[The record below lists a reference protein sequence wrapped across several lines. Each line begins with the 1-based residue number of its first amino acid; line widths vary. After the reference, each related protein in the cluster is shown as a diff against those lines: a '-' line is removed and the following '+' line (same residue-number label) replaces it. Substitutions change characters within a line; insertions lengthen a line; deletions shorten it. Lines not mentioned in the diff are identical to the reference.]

1 MTYHFGVPPRRA
13 PGETWGSH
21 GAEARADDAIESA
34 LLTLLQR
41 HPDGAVFAISGGGV
55 PRPVPVPR
63 TVPLVRHEVAQGDAQ
78 LMDEVIP
85 ADRAVVAKLWGQART
100 QGAAVATV
108 RRVSDPEN
116 PSNLY
121 LLDVRHRHQVI
132 IGLFTPGYSSEGDE
146 IVEAAHLPTPPPR
159 LARAVKDT
167 SAVFTW
173 VDPALSVILGW
184 APEEL
189 IGQRTLELVHPDDRE
204 LGIATW
210 LEMLDSEE
218 SSPPVRLRHR
228 HRDGSWVWLE
238 VTNQKRHGDG
248 DEVDILAQM
257 LDVSEEMATID
268 ALRAREQLLGQLTET
283 VPVGLFHAD
292 LAGNLLFANRRLSE
306 LMGSAFG
313 PRLIDQLASVD
324 PEDRSELEAALRAAA
339 DGTELDT
346 IVRIPGEGRTR
357 HCSVSVRPLR
367 DDYGTV
373 TGLTG
378 CVEDVTA
385 SVQSRSD
392 LEVKAISDPL
402 TGCLNR
408 AGTLAVLQDTLDR
421 APAVVSD
428 PMGTAALFV
437 DLDGFKRVNDQ
448 FGHAT
453 GDEVLLR
460 VAERIRTSLR
470 AGDVVGRLGGDEFL
484 VICPHVADP
493 GTALAIARSLTD
505 RAFGSAIDLG
515 TTSVEIRA
523 SLGVAWSD
531 ERSAHATALVAQAD
545 AAMYRSKRDGRSE
558 PVLFVDPAV

>member
-1 MTYHFGVPPRRA
+1 
-13 PGETWGSH
+13 
-21 GAEARADDAIESA
+21 
-34 LLTLLQR
+34 
-41 HPDGAVFAISGGGV
+41 
-55 PRPVPVPR
+55 
-63 TVPLVRHEVAQGDAQ
+63 
-78 LMDEVIP
+78 MDEIVP
-85 ADRAVVAKLWGQART
+85 ADRAAVAKLWGQART
-100 QGAAVATV
+100 QGAAVISV

-121 LLDVRHRHQVI
+121 LLDLRSRYQVM
-132 IGLFTPGYSSEGDE
+132 IGLFTPGFSSDGDE
-146 IVEAAHLPTPPPR
+146 IVEAARLPTPPPR

-173 VDPALSVILGW
+173 VDPALPVILGW
-184 APEEL
+184 APEDL

-210 LEMLDSEE
+210 LEMLDSEGQ
-218 SSPPVRLRHR
+218 SPPVRLRHR

-238 VTNQKRHGDG
+238 VTNQKRRGDG
-248 DEVDILAQM
+248 DEIDVLTQM

-268 ALRAREQLLGQLTET
+268 ALHAREQLLGQVTET

-292 LAGNLLFANRRLSE
+292 LAGNLLFANGRLSE
-306 LMGSAFG
+306 MMGSAFG
-313 PRLIDQLASVD
+313 PKLIDQLAAVD
-324 PEDRSELEAALRAAA
+324 ADDRAHLEAALGAAA
-339 DGTELDT
+339 DGTEFDT
-346 IVRIPGEGRTR
+346 IVRVADEGRTR

-408 AGTLAVLQDTLDR
+408 AATLAVLQDTLDR
-421 APAVVSD
+421 APVGVSD
-428 PMGTAALFV
+428 QAGTAAIFV
-437 DLDGFKRVNDQ
+437 DLDRFKPVNDQ

-460 VAERIRTSLR
+460 VAERIRTSIR
-470 AGDVVGRLGGDEFL
+470 SGDVVGRLGGDEFL
-484 VICPHVADP
+484 VVCPHVADP
-493 GTALAIARSLTD
+493 ETALAIALSLQT
-505 RAFGSAIDLG
+505 RAFGSPIDLG
-515 TTSVEIRA
+515 ATRVDIRA
-523 SLGVAWSD
+523 SLGVAWSG
-531 ERSAHATALVAQAD
+531 ERNAHATTLVAQAD
-545 AAMYRSKRDGRSE
+545 AAMYRSKREGRAE
-558 PVLFVDPAV
+558 PVMFTDPAV

>member
-1 MTYHFGVPPRRA
+1 M
-13 PGETWGSH
+13 
-21 GAEARADDAIESA
+21 
-34 LLTLLQR
+34 
-41 HPDGAVFAISGGGV
+41 
-55 PRPVPVPR
+55 
-63 TVPLVRHEVAQGDAQ
+63 
-78 LMDEVIP
+78 
-85 ADRAVVAKLWGQART
+85 
-100 QGAAVATV
+100 
-108 RRVSDPEN
+108 
-116 PSNLY
+116 
-121 LLDVRHRHQVI
+121 
-132 IGLFTPGYSSEGDE
+132 
-146 IVEAAHLPTPPPR
+146 
-159 LARAVKDT
+159 
-167 SAVFTW
+167 
-173 VDPALSVILGW
+173 
-184 APEEL
+184 
-189 IGQRTLELVHPDDRE
+189 
-204 LGIATW
+204 
-210 LEMLDSEE
+210 
-218 SSPPVRLRHR
+218 
-228 HRDGSWVWLE
+228 
-238 VTNQKRHGDG
+238 
-248 DEVDILAQM
+248 
-257 LDVSEEMATID
+257 
-268 ALRAREQLLGQLTET
+268 
-283 VPVGLFHAD
+283 
-292 LAGNLLFANRRLSE
+292 
-306 LMGSAFG
+306 
-313 PRLIDQLASVD
+313 
-324 PEDRSELEAALRAAA
+324 
-339 DGTELDT
+339 
-346 IVRIPGEGRTR
+346 
-357 HCSVSVRPLR
+357 
-367 DDYGTV
+367 V

-437 DLDGFKRVNDQ
+437 DLDGFKPVNDQ

-460 VAERIRTSLR
+460 VAERIRTSVR